1 MLILDFCPNALLSS
15 AMVIA
20 FLRDFLQRL
29 IKILPQKNV
38 VECQQN
44 HFIKVSR

>member
-1 MLILDFCPNALLSS
+1 MLVLDFCLNALLSN

-20 FLRDFLQRL
+20 FMCDFLQRL
-29 IKILPQKNV
+29 IINFPQKNV